1 MPVSFS
7 IGEKTTAGSLLK
19 HRHVIVFNQ
28 TRTPPIQG
36 SVLRKVEMLTYRLN
50 RFRIFRRPTD
60 CNLYRHES
68 PDIST
73 KLNISKHLS

>member
-7 IGEKTTAGSLLK
+7 IGEKPSAGSLMK
-19 HRHVIVFNQ
+19 HRHFIVFNQ
-28 TRTPPIQG
+28 TRTQPIQG

-50 RFRIFRRPTD
+50 RFRVFRRPPD
-60 CNLYRHES
+60 CNFYRHDV

-73 KLNISKHLS
+73 KLNISKQRS